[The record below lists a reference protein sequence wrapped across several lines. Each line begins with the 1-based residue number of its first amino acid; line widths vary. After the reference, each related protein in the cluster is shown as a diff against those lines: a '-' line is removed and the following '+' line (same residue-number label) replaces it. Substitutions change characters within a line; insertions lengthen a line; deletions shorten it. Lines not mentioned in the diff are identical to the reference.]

1 MLDPALSQARV
12 PSPSGRM
19 GSGRSSGR
27 MLTTWALTRIINSL
41 KKSVERPRL
50 MHYALGRD
58 VLKLDDGIRQE
69 D

>member
-1 MLDPALSQARV
+1 M
-12 PSPSGRM
+12 
-19 GSGRSSGR
+19 
-27 MLTTWALTRIINSL
+27 TRIINSL